1 VSVDRRRERMVY
13 GVHPVREVLVAGQPL
28 DELLV
33 SRARVDTPVI
43 AEMLDL
49 ARTAGVKVRVLDP
62 KELERHATDTV
73 HQGVVAFGP
82 ALPTFTVSQALARAH
97 AHGRAPLFVA
107 LDQVTDPQNLGSIAR
122 SAEVFGADGML
133 LPSRRSAPVS
143 AVAEKAAA
151 GAFAHLPLILVGNLV
166 AALGELGAA
175 GVWSLGL
182 AGDGPVELAAH
193 PLLGEPVVLVV
204 GAEGRGLSPL
214 VKKRVDGLVRLPMF
228 GQVGSLNA
236 AVAAAVGL
244 YTLRQ
249 HAPYETT
256 VDEAKV

>member
-1 VSVDRRRERMVY
+1 MTAEKNRQRLVY
-13 GVHPVREVLVAGQPL
+13 GVHPVREVLRANQALTEVLIVNGRSDDAVM
-28 DELLV
+28 EEIVLLANT
-33 SRARVDTPVI
+33 ARVPVRYV
-43 AEMLDL
+43 A
-49 ARTAGVKVRVLDP
+49 P
-62 KELERHATDTV
+62 QELERHTTDTV

-82 ALPTFTVSQALARAH
+82 PINALSVTAALARAGK
-97 AHGRAPLFVA
+97 HGRPALFVA
-107 LDQVTDPQNLGSIAR
+107 LDQVTDPQNVGSIAR
-122 SAEVFGADGML
+122 SAEVFGADGII
-133 LPSRRSAPVS
+133 LPTRRSSPVT

-166 AALGELGAA
+166 QALGELGAA

-182 AGDGPVELAAH
+182 AGEAPGELADH

-214 VKKRVDGLVRLPMF
+214 VQKRVDGLVRLPMF

-249 HAPYETT
+249 HARF
-256 VDEAKV
+256 